1 MKELFYYIRKIQRVT
16 GGKLYL
22 NMSMTLLISLLD
34 GIGMYL
40 IVPLLGMIG
49 LLQMDTGSLPFLAP
63 LTGFIHSWS
72 LQLSLPLVLAV
83 YVLILGGQALLQR
96 SQTLLNARIIQSF
109 IRTLRTE
116 TYEGLL
122 RAKWEFYLRKRRS
135 DFNHVMSNELGRV
148 NYGTTLF
155 LQMVTSL
162 IFTVLQI
169 ALALWLSPVL
179 TWMVLVSGGLLALFA
194 RRFVRRSKRIGEETT
209 ELSKHYFAGIS
220 DHFGGIKDI
229 KSNRLEASHIR
240 WFRQLTDQME
250 HNFLEFGRV
259 NSMSQVIYRLSSV
272 VLVAAFMYVAIA
284 VLHTPPEQ
292 LITVVLIFTR
302 LWPRFIGIQSNM
314 EQLSSNLPAFQD
326 MRKLQQEYEAE
337 QELISPETTGASKL
351 ALADG
356 ISCTRVSYRYNPKE
370 PQYALHDINV
380 HIPANRMTA
389 IVGKSG
395 AGKSTLV
402 DLLMGLI
409 HPEEGEVRVD
419 GISLQREHQLL
430 ALRGSIGY
438 VAQDPF
444 LFNESIRYNLQL
456 VDPNAQD
463 ADLWQALEFSAS
475 AEFVRKLPQGLD
487 TVIGDRGVRLSGG
500 ERQRLVLAR
509 AILKRPSILVLDEAT
524 SALDSENELLIQ
536 QALERLKGTMTMI
549 VIAHRLST
557 IRNADHVIV
566 MEQGEVIQQGGYLQ
580 LSQESK
586 GSFSKLLSYQSG
598 AQMQV

>member
-1 MKELFYYIRKIQRVT
+1 
-16 GGKLYL
+16 
-22 NMSMTLLISLLD
+22 MSMTLLISLLD

-49 LLQMDTGSLPFLAP
+49 LLQMDSGSLPFLAP
-63 LTGFIHSWS
+63 LTGLIHSWS

-169 ALALWLSPVL
+169 ALALWLSPAL
-179 TWMVLVSGGLLALFA
+179 TVMVL
-194 RRFVRRSKRIGEETT
+194 ETT

-229 KSNRLEASHIR
+229 KSNRLEASHIH
-240 WFRQLTDQME
+240 WFRKLTDQME

-314 EQLSSNLPAFQD
+314 EQLSSNLPAFHD

-337 QELISPETTGASKL
+337 QELISPEAAGASKL
-351 ALADG
+351 ALVDG
-356 ISCTRVSYRYNPKE
+356 ISCTDVSYRYNPKE
-370 PQYALHDINV
+370 PLYALRDINV

-395 AGKSTLV
+395 AGKSTL
-402 DLLMGLI
+402 
-409 HPEEGEVRVD
+409 
-419 GISLQREHQLL
+419 RERQLL

-463 ADLWQALEFSAS
+463 DDLWQALEFSAS

-536 QALERLKGTMTMI
+536 QALERLKGSMTMI

-566 MEQGEVIQQGGYLQ
+566 MEQG
-580 LSQESK
+580 K
-586 GSFSKLLSYQSG
+586 
-598 AQMQV
+598 

>member
-1 MKELFYYIRKIQRVT
+1 MKDLFYYIRKIQRVA

-49 LLQMDTGSLPFLAP
+49 LLQMDSGSLPFLAP
-63 LTGFIHSWS
+63 FTGLIHSWS

-169 ALALWLSPVL
+169 ALALWLSPAL
-179 TWMVLVSGGLLALFA
+179 TVMVLVSGGVLALFA

-229 KSNRLEASHIR
+229 KSNRLEASHIH
-240 WFRQLTDQME
+240 WFRKLTDQME

-272 VLVAAFMYVAIA
+272 VLIAAFMYVAIA

-302 LWPRFIGIQSNM
+302 LWPRFIGIQSNL
-314 EQLSSNLPAFQD
+314 EQLSSNLPAFHD

-337 QELISPETTGASKL
+337 QELISPEAAGASKL
-351 ALADG
+351 ALVDG
-356 ISCTRVSYRYNPKE
+356 ISCTDVSYRYNPKE
-370 PQYALHDINV
+370 PQYALRDIHV

-409 HPEEGEVRVD
+409 HPEEGEVRAD
-419 GISLQREHQLL
+419 GVSLQRERQLL

-463 ADLWQALEFSAS
+463 DDLWQALEFSAS

-536 QALERLKGTMTMI
+536 QALERLKGSMTMI